1 MIRRQGTRVTV
12 YRGTPATA
20 ADGNRYLGAP
30 WAVRAEDLHVNIQEP
45 TAERVA
51 TVWGTDFPI
60 DAVAFASAGVMA
72 EEDRLDITAGPFVGE
87 KYAVTKVIRHR
98 MRSSNDHDE
107 LALQSTSEV
116 FA

>member
-1 MIRRQGTRVTV
+1 MIRRQGTRATV

-30 WAVRAEDLHVNIQEP
+30 WAVRASEVPVNIQEP
-45 TAERVA
+45 NADRVA
-51 TVWGTDFPI
+51 MVWGTDFPI
-60 DAVAFASAGVMA
+60 EAVAFAAPDAVA
-72 EEDRLDITAGPFVGE
+72 EEDRLDITAGPFTGE
-87 KYAVTKVIRHR
+87 KFAVTGRIRHR
-98 MRSSNDHDE
+98 QRSSNDHDE